1 LCTVLVLGVG
11 RGRRG
16 RRFAPGVRGLGTIA
30 HLVIAVVND
39 GGHLTVFQRRDDTQ
53 AASVNARADRGARAL
68 K

>member
-1 LCTVLVLGVG
+1 VS
-11 RGRRG
+11 
-16 RRFAPGVRGLGTIA
+16 GLGTIA

-39 GGHLTVFQRRDDTQ
+39 GGHLTVFQHRDDTQ